1 MNLSIQKYVEELQS
15 IDLNLN
21 WYFEDKYYQDII
33 DSQFSSI
40 LERLEW
46 NLSKNS
52 KSRIFKQI
60 QNSLSNISNIAAKIS
75 FIIEFLTE
83 ELETHELKSVSH
95 SERHDLINKI
105 ACELQSSMVTTDIN
119 IFLSGFGVVTENVS
133 IVQSKRTYVQNLLK
147 DTDSSV
153 IVAIAHELNITPP
166 NSCIVSVESIQELIK
181 SHDLN
186 SVLEDFHRALKNIEN
201 DPEQA
206 IASSSSTLES
216 ICKAII
222 ELEGKNLPKKQTMA
236 TVLSEAVAIVNFS
249 PESHS
254 EVEIKRIL
262 GGIQNVILGVGALR
276 SGFSAA
282 HGHGIKKYKLSSR
295 HVRLLVNSMAT
306 FGMFLIETYIDKKQL
321 KENI

>member
-1 MNLSIQKYVEELQS
+1 MRLPIQKYVDELQS
-15 IDLNLN
+15 IDLDLN
-21 WYFEDKYYQDII
+21 WYFEDTYYQDII
-33 DSQFSSI
+33 DSQLSSI

-46 NLSKNS
+46 NLNKNS
-52 KSRIFKQI
+52 QNHIFKQV
-60 QNSLSNISNIAAKIS
+60 QNSLAKITNIAAKIN

-83 ELETHELKSVSH
+83 ELETHELKSISH

-119 IFLSGFGVVTENVS
+119 IFLSGFGVATEDVD

-147 DTDSSV
+147 SINSPV
-153 IVAIAHELNITPP
+153 IVAIAIELNIISP
-166 NSCIVSVESIQELIK
+166 NSGIISVESIQGLIK

-186 SVLEDFHRALKNIEN
+186 SVLEDFNRSLTNIEN

-236 TVLSEAVAIVNFS
+236 TVLSEAVAIVNFG
-249 PESHS
+249 PENHS
-254 EVEIKRIL
+254 EGDIKRIL
-262 GGIQNVILGVGALR
+262 GGIQNVILGLGALR
-276 SGFSAA
+276 SGFSSA

-295 HVRLLVNSMAT
+295 HVRLLVNSMVT
-306 FGMFLIETYIDKKQL
+306 FGMFLIETYIDKREL
-321 KENI
+321 KESI

>member
-1 MNLSIQKYVEELQS
+1 MRLSIQKYINELES

-33 DSQFSSI
+33 DSQLSSI

-46 NLSKNS
+46 NLNKNS
-52 KSRIFKQI
+52 KSHIFKQI
-60 QNSLSNISNIAAKIS
+60 QSSLSNIQNIGARIN

-105 ACELQSSMVTTDIN
+105 AYELQSSMVTTDIN
-119 IFLSGFGVVTENVS
+119 VFLSGFGIPTEDVD

-147 DTDSSV
+147 NVNSSV
-153 IVAIAHELNITPP
+153 IVSIATELNIISE
-166 NSCIVSVESIQELIK
+166 NSGIISVESMQELIR

-186 SVLEDFHRALKNIEN
+186 SVLEDFNRAIKNIEN

-236 TVLSEAVAIVNFS
+236 TVLADAVAIVNFS
-249 PESHS
+249 PKNHS
-254 EVEIKRIL
+254 EGEIKRIL
-262 GGIQNVILGVGALR
+262 GGIQNVILGIGALR
-276 SGFSAA
+276 SGFSSA
-282 HGHGIKKYKLSSR
+282 HGHGIKKYKLSCR
-295 HVRLLVNSMAT
+295 HVRLLVNSMVT
-306 FGMFLIETYIDKKQL
+306 FGMFLIETYIEKKKL
-321 KENI
+321 